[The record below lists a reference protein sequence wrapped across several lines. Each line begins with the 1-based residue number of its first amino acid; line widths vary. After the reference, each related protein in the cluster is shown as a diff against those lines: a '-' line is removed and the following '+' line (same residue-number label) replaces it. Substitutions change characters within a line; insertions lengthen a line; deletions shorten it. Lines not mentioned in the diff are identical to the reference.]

1 MAILIDETKRV
12 LVQGIT
18 GREGRARTR
27 LMREYGTNVVGGV
40 TPGKGGQSVLGV
52 PVFNTPQEAVNSLG
66 NIDISVLFVPAAGV
80 KEAAISAIDAGIK
93 LTVLVP
99 DRVPLWDAM
108 EIAAA
113 AKANGAM
120 FLGPNTLGTL
130 SPGKAV
136 VGMIGGRA
144 ESARQWFKPG
154 FPKGVGVISRS
165 GGMASSTGYYLG
177 QAGVRISTIVHIG
190 GDAVLGVRIPDAALM
205 FEADPFTEAIVIF
218 GEIGSSQEDELAKLI
233 VDRKVIKP
241 VIAYIGGKAA
251 REGTRFSH
259 AGAII
264 EGGRGTHAGKVKA
277 LSEAGA
283 TVVDSFG
290 ELPDAVVNIL
300 MQMKGQSLMSEADR
314 KATWNTAITRVEPNR
329 VGVRGYDIAELMG
342 SVSFGAAVYLI
353 LTGELPSPAIAR
365 LMDAILVASI
375 DHGATPPSALAAR
388 TVASTG
394 ATLSAAVAAGIMSIN
409 RHHGGAIEDCA
420 QQLKAIADHATD
432 ESISLDEAAV
442 RKLAAMRE
450 TGERMP
456 GFGHRYHTKDPR
468 TARLFELA
476 REAGVDGVHM
486 KAARAVEKAFADA
499 KKALPINVD
508 GAIGAILADLGMN
521 LAAFNGIFMIARTP
535 GLVAHVIEEQTRE
548 KPMRRIDPVNHGYDG
563 PASRNL
569 SPKSSP

>member
-1 MAILIDETKRV
+1 MAILIDDKKRV

-27 LMREYGTNVVGGV
+27 LMREYGTNVVAGV
-40 TPGKGGQSVLGV
+40 TPNKGGQTVLGV
-52 PVFNTPQEAVNSLG
+52 PVFNTPQEAVKALG
-66 NIDISVLFVPAAGV
+66 GIDISVLFVPAAGV

-99 DRVPLWDAM
+99 DRVPAWDAM

-120 FLGPNTLGTL
+120 FLGPNTLGAL

-154 FPKGVGVISRS
+154 IPKGVGVISRS

-177 QAGVRISTIVHIG
+177 QAGVRLSTILHIG
-190 GDAVLGVRIPDAALM
+190 GDAVLGIRIPDAALM
-205 FEADPFTEAIVIF
+205 FEADPCTEAIVIF
-218 GEIGSSQEDELAKLI
+218 GEIGSSQEEELAQLI
-233 VDRKVIKP
+233 VEGKVTKP

-277 LSEAGA
+277 LRDAGA
-283 TVVDSFG
+283 TVVDAFG
-290 ELPDAVVNIL
+290 ELPGAVVEIL
-300 MQMKGQSLMSEADR
+300 EQIKGQSLMSEADK
-314 KATWNTAITRVEPNR
+314 KAVWHSGITRVQPNK
-329 VGVRGYDIAELMG
+329 VAVRGYEIAELMG
-342 SVSFGAAVYLI
+342 RVSFGAAVYLI
-353 LTGELPSPAIAR
+353 LTGELPSPAVAR
-365 LMDAILVASI
+365 LMDAILVSSI
-375 DHGATPPSALAAR
+375 DHGATPPSALSAR
-388 TVASTG
+388 TVASTC
-394 ATLSAAVAAGIMSIN
+394 ATLSASVAAGVMSIN

-420 QQLKAIADHATD
+420 RQLKAIADQAARD
-432 ESISLDEAAV
+432 SVSLDEAAT
-442 RKLAAMRE
+442 RTLRTMSEA
-450 TGERMP
+450 GERMS
-456 GFGHRYHTKDPR
+456 GFGHRVHKKDPR

-476 REAGVDGVHM
+476 REAGVDGTHM
-486 KAARAVEKAFADA
+486 QAARAVEKAFADA
-499 KKALPINVD
+499 KKSLPINVD

-521 LAAFNGIFMIARTP
+521 PATFNGIFMIARTP
-535 GLVAHVIEEQTRE
+535 GLIAHVIEEQTRE
-548 KPMRRIDPVNHGYDG
+548 RPMRRIDPVNHGYDG
-563 PASRNL
+563 PPARSI
-569 SPKSSP
+569 SEG

>member
-1 MAILIDETKRV
+1 
-12 LVQGIT
+12 
-18 GREGRARTR
+18 
-27 LMREYGTNVVGGV
+27 
-40 TPGKGGQSVLGV
+40 
-52 PVFNTPQEAVNSLG
+52 
-66 NIDISVLFVPAAGV
+66 
-80 KEAAISAIDAGIK
+80 
-93 LTVLVP
+93 
-99 DRVPLWDAM
+99 
-108 EIAAA
+108 
-113 AKANGAM
+113 M
-120 FLGPNTLGTL
+120 FLGPNTLGAL

-154 FPKGVGVISRS
+154 VPKGIGVISRS

-177 QAGVRISTIVHIG
+177 QAGVRLSTILHIG
-190 GDAVLGVRIPDAALM
+190 GDAVLGIRIPDAALM

-218 GEIGSSQEDELAKLI
+218 GEIGSSQEEELAQLI
-233 VDRKVIKP
+233 VDRKVTKP

-277 LSEAGA
+277 LREAGA
-283 TVVDSFG
+283 MVVDSFG
-290 ELPDAVVNIL
+290 ELPDAVVEIL
-300 MQMKGQSLMSEADR
+300 RKTKGQSLMSEADR
-314 KATWNTAITRVEPNR
+314 KATWNSAITRIEPNR
-329 VGVRGYDIAELMG
+329 VGVRGYDIADLMG
-342 SVSFGAAVYLI
+342 HVSFGAAVYLI
-353 LTGELPSPAIAR
+353 LTGELPSSAIAR

-420 QQLKAIADHATD
+420 RQLKAIADRATR
-432 ESISLDEAAV
+432 ESISLDEAAT
-442 RKLAAMRE
+442 RTLAAMRE

-476 REAGVDGVHM
+476 READVNGVHM
-486 KAARAVEKAFADA
+486 QAARAVEKAFADA

-521 LAAFNGIFMIARTP
+521 PLAFNGIFMIARTP

-563 PASRNL
+563 PAPISL
-569 SPKSSP
+569 SDTSSP